1 MALLSLDP
9 KRAGIL
15 ALRALWSPRCVANGP
30 EDKPQ
35 PMLVIVIAIK
45 PLVALESKLD
55 AMLGPRKKVVLKM
68 ASRIARR
75 LPLISAP
82 MLPARK
88 TSPVS

>member
-1 MALLSLDP
+1 M
-9 KRAGIL
+9 
-15 ALRALWSPRCVANGP
+15 ANGP
-30 EDKPQ
+30 ENKPRAM
-35 PMLVIVIAIK
+35 PVTVIAIK
-45 PLVALESKLD
+45 LLVALETKLD

-75 LPLISAP
+75 PPLISTP